1 MLVIG
6 DDLADHMPR
15 IGCHHRV
22 CVPVVRERDQSH
34 GQGPAATSRPGRVI
48 NLQDGTESAPHAG
61 GEKIPRDDQVT
72 GGIAHSRGREVD
84 DSTEP
89 TLEDQQISGQQV

>member
-1 MLVIG
+1 M
-6 DDLADHMPR
+6 
-15 IGCHHRV
+15 
-22 CVPVVRERDQSH
+22 
-34 GQGPAATSRPGRVI
+34 TSRITCRALVAITG
-48 NLQDGTESAPHAG
+48 LESAPHAG